1 MQEKRQRPSWDDYF
15 FEVMH
20 AIAKRASCD
29 RGRSGCVIVR
39 NKQILTT
46 GYVGAPPGFP
56 DCDEVG
62 HQIERRFDIKSVEEI
77 DRIFPRGNPHNIGF
91 QLDPLSKEYHGIPHD
106 HCIRTLHAEE
116 NAILQAAKLG
126 VALEGSTLYCSMTPC
141 RNCAMAIMRVG
152 IKEVFCE
159 KKYHK
164 GQDAEEMFK
173 MANIKLFFKSDEV
186 QQYGENKS

>member
-1 MQEKRQRPSWDDYF
+1 MSEYKRPSWDDYF

-20 AIAKRASCD
+20 AISKRASCD

-62 HQIERRFDIKSVEEI
+62 HQIERRFDIIPAGRWSQ
-77 DRIFPRGNPHNIGF
+77 GNSKNF
-91 QLDPLSKEYHGIPHD
+91 SFDELTKEYHGIPHD

-126 VALEGSTLYCSMTPC
+126 VALEGATLYCSMTPC
-141 RNCAMAIMRVG
+141 RNCAMAIIRVG

-164 GQDAEEMFK
+164 GEDAEEMFK
-173 MANIKLFFKSDEV
+173 IAKVNLFFKSEEI
-186 QQYGENKS
+186 QQYGDAK